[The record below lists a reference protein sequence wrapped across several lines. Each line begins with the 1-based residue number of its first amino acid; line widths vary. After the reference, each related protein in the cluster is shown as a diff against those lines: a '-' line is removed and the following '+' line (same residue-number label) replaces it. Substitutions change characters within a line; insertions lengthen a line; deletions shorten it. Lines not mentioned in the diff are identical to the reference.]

1 MALGDGAKECLYV
14 IQFLTQ
20 WIDVHR
26 PAPLFND
33 NQGAGYLAA
42 DAVNNTR
49 SKHIDV
55 RFHFIRT
62 WIAAGV
68 FVLVDIPSASNLSDL
83 LTKQL
88 KQPTFDRLRMAIMS
102 APPAAD
108 LNAVSEL

>member
-1 MALGDGAKECLYV
+1 MAIGDGAKEGLYV
-14 IQFLTQ
+14 IQFFTQ
-20 WIDVHR
+20 WISVQR
-26 PAPLFND
+26 PTPLFHD

-42 DAVNNTR
+42 DQVNNTR

-55 RFHFIRT
+55 RHHFIRT

-68 FVLVDIPSASNLSDL
+68 FVLIDIASNENLSDL

-88 KQPTFDRLRMAIMS
+88 KQIPFDRLRMAVMS

-108 LNAVSEL
+108 LHAV